1 MKKIGLLLIIY
12 LFSLST
18 YSQKKT
24 VWKIGE
30 EDNTAAE
37 FALAPAGKGSF
48 LADFGGENTV
58 FSIGYS
64 NPQKHWPYVL
74 PGPLDSWAGGGY
86 WSGFYPRHFPRIVF
100 NLKNQVSKSIAK
112 LIIDFADVNAEKPTV
127 LRIEINGHR
136 QELTIAAGNGKA
148 LDGNYSAGKKITIS
162 VEVPGNWLKKGLNI
176 IQMGMVSGSW
186 AVFDDIR
193 MEGNQDLQIQDAS
206 SSLILSAKAAPF
218 ELKKDN
224 KRIQPLLIDVIQM
237 DKEESI
243 NVSVGGLPPVTKI
256 IEKGHAVIEIPMPAV
271 AKNKQGFNS
280 VVTIKKGDK
289 IIYTGNVTRSKQSL
303 QTYVDYVDLLM
314 GTGNSRWMFKP
325 GPSLPLSMV
334 QIAPDNQDETWKAG
348 YEYTVDNIMGFSHF
362 SDWTMCGLLT
372 MPTSG
377 KLQVNPGTEKD
388 PDGGYRSRIDKK
400 SESALIGKYSV
411 FMTDTR
417 IKAEITATRR
427 ASLQRY
433 TFPALDSARILVDL
447 FTPNEYPHNLKE
459 AKITKVTSTEIEGFA
474 TYYNAFTGYSLEQ
487 LYTVHFV
494 MQFSKPFQ
502 SMGGWVNSEVKPVT
516 GYIGG
521 WNRKHEFE
529 SKPIIRHSITAIQGK
544 GDLGV
549 FLDFKTKQGEAVEVR
564 TGVSLVDLNGARNN
578 LQKEMIEPF
587 GWDFEKVVQNAR
599 KIWNEY
605 LGRVQIET
613 EDHLQKVKFYT
624 NLYRA
629 IAAKAIWSDADG
641 RYVDEEEKIR
651 QLNNKEDCIV
661 SGEYWNTFWNNQ
673 QLFNLVA
680 PEISSK
686 WARSGIE
693 LYKNSGW
700 FNTDPAGIEQTSVMV
715 AMHGVSQ
722 IQGAWQSGIRDFDLQ
737 TAYSGFKKM
746 LTTAPQKYPGG
757 GTVGVEDIE
766 PYMKYGYIPLGMGS
780 VSNTM
785 EYAYDDWCLAQ
796 MALVLNKKEDYTYF
810 NKRSENW
817 RNIFDKESGFARP
830 KDKEGNWLK
839 PFDPYHTPGFV
850 EGNSFN
856 YTWFVPHNP
865 DGLIFQMGK
874 ERFVDR
880 LNEAMEKSA
889 VANFNASGDDFS
901 SFPINHGN
909 EPAMEVA
916 YLFNWAGKPWLTQ
929 KWIRAIQEQYYG
941 TTPYDAYPGDEDL
954 GQMSSW
960 FIMSTIGFFQMDG
973 GCSVKPVYEIGSPRY
988 PRTTILFNNKY
999 KRGVKFIIEANHA
1012 SKENK
1017 YIQSA
1022 KLNGKTIQ
1030 DFKILQSEVFKG
1042 GILELEMSNKP
1053 NLKWG
1058 IVNK

>member
-12 LFSLST
+12 FFSLST

-24 VWKIGE
+24 IWQIGTQ
-30 EDNTAAE
+30 DNSAAE

-58 FSIGYS
+58 FMVGYS
-64 NPQKHWPYVL
+64 TSQKHWPYVL

-86 WSGFYPRHFPRIVF
+86 WAGFYPRHFPRIVF
-100 NLKNQVSKSIAK
+100 NLKNQVSKGPAK
-112 LIIDFADVNAEKPTV
+112 LIVDFVDVNAKKPTV
-127 LRIEINGHR
+127 LRVEINGNR
-136 QELTIAAGNGKA
+136 QELNINPGNGKS
-148 LDGNYSAGKKITIS
+148 LDGNYSAGKQNTASFEI
-162 VEVPGNWLKKGLNI
+162 PGNWLKKGLNT

-186 AVFDDIR
+186 AIFDDIR
-193 MEGNQDLQIQDAS
+193 MEGGEDLQVEDVS
-206 SSLILSAKAAPF
+206 SSLILSAKASPF
-218 ELKKDN
+218 ELKKGN
-224 KRIQPLLIDVIQM
+224 KRIQPLLIDIIQM

-243 NVSVGGLPPVTKI
+243 NVVVEGLQPVTKS
-256 IEKGHAVIEIPMPAV
+256 IEKGHAIIEIPMPAV
-271 AKNKQGFNS
+271 ANAKQHFNS
-280 VVTIKKGDK
+280 SVVIKSGNK
-289 IIYTGNVTRSKQSL
+289 IIYTGSVARSKQHL
-303 QTYVDYVDLLM
+303 QTYADYVDMLV

-348 YEYTVDNIMGFSHF
+348 YEYTVENIMGFSHF

-377 KLQVNPGTEKD
+377 KLQVNPGTEKN

-400 SESALIGKYSV
+400 TESAQIGKYSV

-447 FTPNEYPHNLKE
+447 FTPNEYPHNLKD
-459 AKITKVTSTEIEGFA
+459 AKITRVTSNEIEGFA

-494 MQFSKPFQ
+494 MQFSRPFL
-502 SMGGWVNSEVKPVT
+502 SMGGWVNDKVKPVT
-516 GYIGG
+516 GYIGE
-521 WNRKHEFE
+521 WNRTHEFE
-529 SKPIIRHSITAIQGK
+529 SKPVITNNINTIEGK

-549 FLDFKTKQGEAVEVR
+549 FLNFKTKKGETIEVR

-578 LQKEMIEPF
+578 LQKEITGPF

-599 KIWNEY
+599 NIWNEY

-613 EDHLQKVKFYT
+613 DDHLQKVKFYT

-651 QLNNKEDCIV
+651 QLDNKEDCIV

-673 QLFNLVA
+673 QLFNLIA

-700 FNTDPAGIEQTSVMV
+700 FNTDPAGIEQTGVMV

-722 IQGAWQSGIRDFDLQ
+722 IQGAWQSGIRDFDLK

-746 LTTAPQKYPGG
+746 LTTSPQKYPGG

-865 DGLIFQMGK
+865 DGLISQMGK

-880 LNEAMEKSA
+880 LNDAMEKSA

-916 YLFNWAGKPWLTQ
+916 YLFNWADKPWLTQ
-929 KWIRAIQEQYYG
+929 KWTRAIQEQYYG

-973 GCSVKPVYEIGSPRY
+973 GCSAKPIYEIGSPRY
-988 PRTTILFNNKY
+988 PRTTILFKNKY
-999 KRGVKFIIEANHA
+999 NRGVKFTIEANHA

-1022 KLNGKTIQ
+1022 KLNGKMIQ

-1042 GILELEMSNKP
+1042 GVLELEMSNKP

-1058 IVNK
+1058 IMK